1 MGKKGPKKILRAIEG
16 KRYDKKVLKDPKPMS
31 VWDEAVSFSKVQKL
45 SDKEKH
51 RLFPNDF
58 APNGEPYGDF

>member
-1 MGKKGPKKILRAIEG
+1 MSKH
-16 KRYDKKVLKDPKPMS
+16 DKVLKHQKPKS
-31 VWDEAVSFSKVQKL
+31 IWDDDVEFSKVQKL
-45 SDKEKH
+45 SKKEKH

>member
-1 MGKKGPKKILRAIEG
+1 MSSDRDYRGVR
-16 KRYDKKVLKDPKPMS
+16 KDPPPKS
-31 VWDEAVSFSKVQKL
+31 IWDEDVDYEKVQQL
-45 SDKEKH
+45 PAGERH